1 MTSKLRNW
9 PEQPVFA
16 ASASA
21 KGKAKPRAFAEAGG
35 KANLGTLP
43 EWALADLYA
52 GPDSPKLKGD
62 LQTSER
68 AAEAMQERYAGKLT
82 ALLDGG
88 KGGASLAQAV
98 REFEALNDIMGRI
111 VSYASLL
118 YAADTSDPKRQKFFG
133 DIQEKITAISS
144 KLLFFPLELNRLD
157 DAALEMAIANSEL
170 GHYRPWLED
179 LRKEKPYQLDDK
191 LEQLFHEKAVTA
203 RGAWDRLF
211 TETMTALRFDADGE
225 KLSLEPTLNRLLDPD
240 ETKRRAAAEALAKV
254 FKDNVRLFTLITNT
268 LAKDKEISDRW
279 RGFVDVADSRHLANR
294 VEREVVDA
302 LVAAVREAYPR
313 ISHRY
318 YAMKAKWLGM
328 KTLAYWDRN
337 APLPDEPKQVISWDD
352 AQRTVLSAYGNFS
365 PRMADIA
372 KQFFAKSWIDA
383 PVREGKSPGAFSHPT
398 VPSAHPYILL
408 NYQGKPRDVMT
419 LAHELGH
426 GVHQVLAN
434 AQGPLMAPTPLT
446 LAETASVFGE
456 MLTFRA
462 LLKQAPTPRERK
474 ALLASKVEDM
484 INTVVRQIAF
494 YSFERAVH
502 TERRDGE
509 LTSERLGE
517 IWIEVQRES
526 LGPAIDLKPDYESFW
541 CYIPHFIHAP
551 FYVYAYAFGDCL
563 VNSLYAVYEKADKGF
578 AERYLDMLAAGGTKH
593 HKEVLAPFGLDA
605 SDPNF
610 WSMGLKVI
618 EGLIDEL
625 EAMDEEPA
633 GSA

>member
-1 MTSKLRNW
+1 MSNW
-9 PEQPVFA
+9 PEHPVYSA
-16 ASASA
+16 TASA
-21 KGKAKPRAFAEAGG
+21 KGKAKPHPVGAAEG
-35 KANLGTLP
+35 KAKLGTLP
-43 EWALADLYA
+43 EWNLTDLYA
-52 GPDSPKLKGD
+52 GPESPKLKTD
-62 LQTSER
+62 LETSER
-68 AAEAMQERYAGKLT
+68 AADAMQERYAGKLAT
-82 ALLDGG
+82 LLDGG
-88 KGGASLAQAV
+88 KGGAALAQAV

-157 DAALEMAIANSEL
+157 DAMLETAMSHSEL

-211 TETMTALRFDADGE
+211 NETMTALRFDADGE
-225 KLSLEPTLNRLLDPD
+225 KLSLEPTLNRLLDQD
-240 ETKRRAAAEALAKV
+240 EAKRRGAAEALAKV
-254 FKDNVRLFTLITNT
+254 FKENVRLFTLVTNT

-294 VEREVVDA
+294 VEKEVVDA

-318 YAMKAKWLGM
+318 YAMKARWLGK
-328 KTLAYWDRN
+328 KTLAHWDRN
-337 APLPDEPKQVISWDD
+337 APLPEEPRQVIGWDD
-352 AQRTVLSAYGNFS
+352 AQKTVLTAYGDFA
-365 PRMADIA
+365 PRMAEIA
-372 KQFFAKSWIDA
+372 GQFFAKGWIDA

-434 AQGPLMAPTPLT
+434 VQGPLMAPTPLT

-462 LLKQAPTPRERK
+462 LLDQAPTVRERK
-474 ALLASKVEDM
+474 ALLAAKVEDM

-494 YSFERAVH
+494 YSFERKVH
-502 TERRDGE
+502 TERREGE
-509 LTSERLGE
+509 LTSDRLGE
-517 IWIEVQRES
+517 IWLEVQRES
-526 LGPAIDLKPDYESFW
+526 LGPAIELKPGYENFW

-593 HKEVLAPFGLDA
+593 HKELLAPFGLDA

-625 EAMDEEPA
+625 EAMDAKASGET
-633 GSA
+633 